1 MQGQA
6 MREKESFNIAAAVYA
21 FVSFLLLLFPVSGV
35 VHTARAVCAY
45 ALYPSI
51 YYGERADFFLRG
63 VPDNVR
69 RLFATDQ
76 ENRRLREKIRE
87 LEIELEKSRPAA
99 AEAERLRDEMKI
111 AGSSKWQGT
120 WARVSARDTKNWYG
134 FITVSRGTKDG
145 IKVNDTVMAAQNG
158 KISLLGRIYE
168 TYPDF
173 SRVML
178 AGNKAFSVI
187 VSLGINGSEVLAEGT
202 GSARMKIEYIPEN
215 LPLEE
220 GTEIFSA
227 PDAQLY
233 VPNARVGVLS
243 KIYKRDSE
251 MSFTSADVQLYS
263 DIDSVKEVYIVRNNL
278 PDDLVP
284 PTEEQ
289 Q

>member
-21 FVSFLLLLFPVSGV
+21 VISLLLLLFPVSGF

-51 YYGERADFFLRG
+51 YYGERADYFLRG
-63 VPDNVR
+63 VPENMR
-69 RLFATDQ
+69 RLFSTDQ
-76 ENRRLREKIRE
+76 ENRRLHEKIKE
-87 LEIELEKSRPAA
+87 LETELENFRPAA
-99 AEAERLRDEMKI
+99 AEAERLKEEMKI
-111 AGSSKWQGT
+111 AGSSKWKGS

-134 FITVSRGTKDG
+134 FITVSRGTKG
-145 IKVNDTVMAAQNG
+145 GVKVNDTVMAAQNG
-158 KISLLGRIYE
+158 KISLLGRVYE

-187 VSLGINGSEVLAEGT
+187 VSLGINGREVLAEGT
-202 GSARMKIEYIPEN
+202 GSARMKIDYIPED

-227 PDAQLY
+227 PSAKLY
-233 VPNARVGVLS
+233 IPNVRLGVLS

-251 MSFTSADVQLYS
+251 MSFTSADIKLYS
-263 DIDSVKEVYIVRNNL
+263 DIDSVKEVYIVRNEL
-278 PDDLVP
+278 PEDLVP
-284 PTEEQ
+284 PSEEQ